1 MWVIWVELYHFW
13 SACCQYCPLGPHSF
27 SRMGWE
33 LLTNEL
39 LLFSGSHGRSECLSR
54 AHSHFLSLQPGGIP
68 AICHSL
74 FWNACVFIG
83 NILIVPLISF
93 KLHEKYKGPDQEI
106 VTKFSFCIQGIVF
119 HGCEET
125 DVSHLAFGFLSR
137 ELSPSELSTSL
148 QGCIFI
154 LPLMCLYL
162 LLFLSLNVLFL
173 LMDVYL
179 YCPERVP
186 RKCLFIRL

>member
-13 SACCQYCPLGPHSF
+13 SACCHYCPLGPHSF
-27 SRMGWE
+27 SRMG
-33 LLTNEL
+33 LL
-39 LLFSGSHGRSECLSR
+39 LLFSGSHRRIECLSR

-106 VTKFSFCIQGIVF
+106 VTKFSFCIQG
-119 HGCEET
+119 
-125 DVSHLAFGFLSR
+125 
-137 ELSPSELSTSL
+137 
-148 QGCIFI
+148 
-154 LPLMCLYL
+154 
-162 LLFLSLNVLFL
+162 LFF
-173 LMDVYL
+173 MDVKRLMSPIWHLGFWVGESCHLLNYQPV
-179 YCPERVP
+179 YKVAS
-186 RKCLFIRL
+186 LFCR